1 MSLAVGGGS
10 GTGVEDRERRVSDW
24 ASFLC
29 GGSSS
34 EDEEEEEEEEVK

>member
-1 MSLAVGGGS
+1 MSFVTGGGGS
-10 GTGVEDRERRVSDW
+10 GCGVEERERRLSDW

-34 EDEEEEEEEEVK
+34 EDVVEGEEVK